1 MVNMA
6 PTWRPKSSQKRPKT
20 VPTLSQ
26 MEPKMLPNQFFKA
39 ILDVFLLCRNLHR
52 LFMDCLMIFCYLSRA
67 QHIKNHG
74 FSQVKCYILQ
84 NQLFRRKC
92 QKILKNLPK
101 PFKNQAKMHAKSTK
115 MHPKS
120 TKNRNKIEKDRP
132 KNAKWFKMPK
142 SSPKKCPSTAPC
154 RREAQAPGSQEADPL
169 RYEPVHPCGLEA
181 FY

>member
-6 PTWRPKSSQKRPKT
+6 PTWRPKSYQKRPKT

-39 ILDVFLLCRNLHR
+39 ILGVFFLCRNLHR

-92 QKILKNLPK
+92 PKI
-101 PFKNQAKMHAKSTK
+101 FKNFQNHSKIKQKCMPNRRKSL
-115 MHPKS
+115 PS
-120 TKNRNKIEKDRP
+120 RPKIEIKSKKIAQKMQNGLRCPKVRP
-132 KNAKWFKMPK
+132 RSAQVP
-142 SSPKKCPSTAPC
+142 PLAGGRPLP
-154 RREAQAPGSQEADPL
+154 RRPTP
-169 RYEPVHPCGLEA
+169 
-181 FY
+181 